1 MIANHEYFEYFTLK
15 NTVSS
20 IFVQFLK
27 MWYQNIQKN
36 KYKQQK
42 ITKKI
47 FEKFLVYFWVNFG
60 VKNDQKNPKSLFFC
74 FFTP

>member
-15 NTVSS
+15 NTVRS
-20 IFVQFLK
+20 IFVQYLK

-47 FEKFLVYFWVNFG
+47 FEIF
-60 VKNDQKNPKSLFFC
+60 
-74 FFTP
+74 